1 MSTAHTW
8 TRAKAQ
14 GSHWS
19 NLICEGSEIV
29 ATVNG
34 TGYPTGIG
42 WSPTSERRAQ
52 LIEAAP
58 ALLAALE
65 YAAGK
70 LISLADA
77 ETDDQEMWIIDD
89 ISRVIRATIAKATGE
104 ETNA

>member
-1 MSTAHTW
+1 MSNAHTW
-8 TRAKAQ
+8 TRRKAQ

-42 WSPTSERRAQ
+42 WSPVSERRAQ

-58 ALLAALE
+58 DLLTAAQRMVAQLGCGNDFAKWEAAKADLLAA
-65 YAAGK
+65 
-70 LISLADA
+70 
-77 ETDDQEMWIIDD
+77 
-89 ISRVIRATIAKATGE
+89 IAKATGK

>member
-1 MSTAHTW
+1 MSNAHTW

-42 WSPTSERRAQ
+42 WSPVSGQRALLIAAAPDLLTAAQRMVAQ
-52 LIEAAP
+52 LGGGNDFAKWEAAK
-58 ALLAALE
+58 ADLLAA
-65 YAAGK
+65 
-70 LISLADA
+70 
-77 ETDDQEMWIIDD
+77 
-89 ISRVIRATIAKATGE
+89 IAKATGE

>member
-42 WSPTSERRAQ
+42 WSPVSEQRAQ

-58 ALLAALE
+58 DMLAALE
-65 YAAGK
+65 DLVKGNFGQPRSVTVPALDNARAA
-70 LISLADA
+70 
-77 ETDDQEMWIIDD
+77 
-89 ISRVIRATIAKATGE
+89 IAKATGE

>member
-1 MSTAHTW
+1 MNTEHTW

-14 GSHWS
+14 SSHWS

-42 WSPTSERRAQ
+42 WSPTCERRAQ
-52 LIEAAP
+52 LMAAAP
-58 ALLAALE
+58 DLLAALE
-65 YAAGK
+65 DLVKGNFGQPRSVTVPALDNARAA
-70 LISLADA
+70 
-77 ETDDQEMWIIDD
+77 
-89 ISRVIRATIAKATGE
+89 IALATGK

>member
-42 WSPTSERRAQ
+42 WSFTSERRAQ

-58 ALLAALE
+58 DLLAALE
-65 YAAGK
+65 DLVKGNFGQPRGVTVPALDNARAA
-70 LISLADA
+70 
-77 ETDDQEMWIIDD
+77 
-89 ISRVIRATIAKATGE
+89 IAKATGE
-104 ETNA
+104 EPDA

>member
-1 MSTAHTW
+1 MSNAHTW

-14 GSHWS
+14 GSHWN

-42 WSPTSERRAQ
+42 WSPVSERRAQ

-58 ALLAALE
+58 DLLAALE
-65 YAAGK
+65 KVQDYFDGYSTRDAVKRAIAA
-70 LISLADA
+70 A
-77 ETDDQEMWIIDD
+77 
-89 ISRVIRATIAKATGE
+89 IAKANGE

>member
-42 WSPTSERRAQ
+42 WSPVSERRAQ

-58 ALLAALE
+58 DMLAALE
-65 YAAGK
+65 YAADK
-70 LISLADA
+70 LIAAQCA
-77 ETDDQEMWIIDD
+77 ETDDQEMRIIDN
-89 ISRVIRATIAKATGE
+89 INQVIRAAIAKATGE